1 MNLNEVKKAVESVT
15 QDEFEQLVS
24 WIVTT
29 ERDRRRDVLA
39 REKAQVEVVTQMV
52 ADGTITGAPA
62 VTLEEAREG
71 EDVPD
76 WVNPGT
82 DHTKMYRPG
91 QVVHHKGRYW
101 FNAVA
106 DKLNSWEP
114 GAEGVY
120 DNVWMDVTDYVA
132 KEDEP
137 EVDTPPPAPTPDGS
151 RELPFPFEPG
161 KKVTTGQHIEYQG
174 QVYKLQQD
182 HTMASHFLPNAPG
195 MTAIYVIA

>member
-76 WVNPGT
+76 WVT
-82 DHTKMYRPG
+82 
-91 QVVHHKGRYW
+91 
-101 FNAVA
+101 
-106 DKLNSWEP
+106 
-114 GAEGVY
+114 
-120 DNVWMDVTDYVA
+120 
-132 KEDEP
+132 
-137 EVDTPPPAPTPDGS
+137 PAPTTQKCTCPDKSYTTKAGTGS
-151 RELPFPFEPG
+151 TPWP
-161 KKVTTGQHIEYQG
+161 T
-174 QVYKLQQD
+174 
-182 HTMASHFLPNAPG
+182 S
-195 MTAIYVIA
+195 